1 MIEPKLTFF
10 KMQLIG
16 QWHFSDPPEVFDSVD
31 MGLAVSKFISA
42 MLNPMVFFIT
52 QIHQTI
58 IAAVSIGVDRAFNVH
73 LAPDQRL

>member
-31 MGLAVSKFISA
+31 MGLAVGKFISA
-42 MLNPMVFFIT
+42 TVNPMVFLIT
-52 QIHQTI
+52 PIHQAI
-58 IAAVSIGVDRAFNVH
+58 ITSVSIEVDRAFNVH
-73 LAPDQRL
+73 LAPDHRL